1 MTATV
6 ILEVLCLAG
15 VVFMIRFLVA
25 LFTDGKRNSRHH
37 VVYQPSWPSRRDN
50 GLLHL
55 TSESG
60 TMSAGSDTRS
70 QLGFQVISGGANRP
84 ARRVG

>member
-1 MTATV
+1 MTATLTMELV
-6 ILEVLCLAG
+6 CVAG
-15 VVFMIRFLVA
+15 VLFMIRFLVA

-37 VVYQPSWPSRRDN
+37 VVYRPSWPSRRDN

-70 QLGFQVISGGANRP
+70 QTGFQVITGGTNRP